1 MAFVLGQISDF
12 QEGTYLSFLF
22 NPWITGLLLVAIL
35 SAIMS
40 TISSQLLISATAL
53 SEDLYKGLFRKNA
66 SQKELLWV
74 IRIGI
79 LSISLFAIIL
89 ALNPNSSVLSLVG
102 YAWAGIGAVFGP
114 AILLA
119 IFWKGTT
126 KNGVLAGMI
135 VGGVTVILWSLL
147 STPLVGADG
156 VKLAQTEAIIP
167 FYLYELVPGF
177 VFSALAIFIF
187 SKIGSSP
194 SKEMVDE
201 FDVVKASNI

>member
-1 MAFVLGQISDF
+1 MNVLALLGAIFTGFAGIAYFADAPLANPETVFIEFAQI
-12 QEGTYLSFLF
+12 LF

-74 IRIGI
+74 IKIGI
-79 LSISLFAIIL
+79 LAISLFAILL

-102 YAWAGIGAVFGP
+102 YAWAGFGVVFGP

-126 KNGVLAGMI
+126 KNRVLAGMT
-135 VGGVTVILWSLL
+135 VGGV
-147 STPLVGADG
+147 
-156 VKLAQTEAIIP
+156 K
-167 FYLYELVPGF
+167 
-177 VFSALAIFIF
+177 
-187 SKIGSSP
+187 K
-194 SKEMVDE
+194 
-201 FDVVKASNI
+201 